1 MGAFGAFQI
10 GWSQSFRKWSAWL
23 PLYLVNLALAVLMSL
38 PLYLWLAER
47 LDTRPWADQL
57 LSLYPL
63 NLNLPVDLLGAY
75 IAGQIEGVNPPVA
88 QLSIPLVVGLLLQA
102 LAYAFF
108 SGGYL
113 EALLGR
119 ESYWR
124 ACCRW
129 FLPFVGLAL
138 LLFSISLF
146 FLVVGFAIIILGGV
160 QADPVVIGV
169 TIAAFGYLLAYGT
182 GEYARIAMVADER
195 RNPLYGISRGLG
207 FVFGHIGSVS
217 GLGILLLLIAVVI
230 IIAGNVL
237 TFAVPAA
244 AVWLSI
250 IAGQIRAV
258 IDIWYKALRLSTQL
272 ALYRGKQVEAL
283 PTERKV
289 QQVEPVTFMR

>member
-63 NLNLPVDLLGAY
+63 NLNLPVDLLGAF
-75 IAGQIEGVNPPVA
+75 IAGTIEGANMPAA
-88 QLSIPLVVGLLLQA
+88 QLSIPLIVGLLLQG
-102 LAYAFF
+102 LAYAFL

-124 ACCRW
+124 GCRRW
-129 FLPFVGLAL
+129 FIPFAGLTL
-138 LLFSISLF
+138 LLFGISSF
-146 FLVVGFAIIILGGV
+146 FLVVGFAVIILGGV
-160 QADPVVIGV
+160 QADSVVIGV

-207 FVFGHIGSVS
+207 FIFGHIGSVS

-289 QQVEPVTFMR
+289 QQVEPVTFTR